1 MGRMDAKVYLKLYC
15 GRLPQAKRDW
25 RDDLKFRQA
34 IIFCLYSNGRYAG
47 KILSMETT
55 YPKRPAEKG

>member
-25 RDDLKFRQA
+25 RDDLKFRRA
-34 IIFCLYSNGRYAG
+34 IILCLYSSGHYAG
-47 KILSMETT
+47 KILPMNVS
-55 YPKRPAEKG
+55 Y

>member
-34 IIFCLYSNGRYAG
+34 IILCLRH
-47 KILSMETT
+47 
-55 YPKRPAEKG
+55 R